1 MDEIMR
7 KYANDV
13 KRFCMSLC
21 HDEQMAEELTQ
32 ETFYRALKTIHHY
45 NGSCAMTS
53 WLFLISKRA
62 WIDMLRKKK
71 PIVPIEQSSEPVLRS
86 IETPEELFRRKMQKE
101 YLESIIDELEEPEH
115 SVFLMRALLE
125 KSFKEIGKEY
135 NKSENWARVTYYRVR
150 MKLVE
155 RVKRDEDAL

>member
-86 IETPEELFRRKMQKE
+86 TETPEELFRRKMQKE